1 MKNKL
6 LKLASFIPAVCMLL
20 TGCGGAA
27 GTNNLSTESVDG
39 TTQSGGDVNLTVWC
53 AEEDAALMDQIISSF
68 KSQYSD
74 TNFTISVSGV
84 AESECKTTLLGDV
97 NQGPDVFTFADD
109 QLATLAAAGVLKPIE
124 ESEDIISRNTE
135 ASVAAATL
143 GDDLYA
149 YPLTADNG
157 YFLYYNKKYLSDS
170 DVETLDGILNVAASN
185 GKKFSM
191 DWNSGYYLY
200 AFYGNTGLQVGLN
213 DDGISN
219 YCTWNS
225 TDGSITGI
233 DVAQA
238 MMDISSNSG
247 FVNGG
252 DSVLTE
258 GAADDSVIAGVS
270 GVWSAVALKEA
281 WGDNLGAVKLP
292 TYTCNGQQVQMAS
305 YAGYK
310 MVGVNSYSSNKDWAA
325 KLADWISNEQNQ
337 TLRFNMREQG
347 PSNSKAAAS
356 GEVASSVALSAV
368 YQQAEFSS
376 LQRIG
381 AAYWD
386 ASARLGQAM
395 ATQNTGALPLQD
407 FLDSIVKEITASN
420 S

>member
-1 MKNKL
+1 M
-6 LKLASFIPAVCMLL
+6 
-20 TGCGGAA
+20 
-27 GTNNLSTESVDG
+27 
-39 TTQSGGDVNLTVWC
+39 
-53 AEEDAALMDQIISSF
+53 
-68 KSQYSD
+68 
-74 TNFTISVSGV
+74 
-84 AESECKTTLLGDV
+84 
-97 NQGPDVFTFADD
+97 
-109 QLATLAAAGVLKPIE
+109 
-124 ESEDIISRNTE
+124 
-135 ASVAAATL
+135 
-143 GDDLYA
+143 
-149 YPLTADNG
+149 
-157 YFLYYNKKYLSDS
+157 
-170 DVETLDGILNVAASN
+170 AASN

-191 DWNSGYYLY
+191 DWSSGYYLY